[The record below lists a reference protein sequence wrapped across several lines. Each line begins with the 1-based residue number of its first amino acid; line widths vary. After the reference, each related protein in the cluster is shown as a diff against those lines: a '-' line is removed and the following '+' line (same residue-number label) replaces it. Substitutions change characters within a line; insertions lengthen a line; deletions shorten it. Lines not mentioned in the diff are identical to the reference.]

1 MKYQYFKN
9 NCLEKAWILSST
21 KIFRNEELGFAEA
34 VVQRRSV
41 KKMFTVKY
49 PCQSLFLIKFH
60 TSGLQLYQK
69 RDSDTGVLL

>member
-21 KIFRNEELGFAEA
+21 EIFRNEELGFVEA

-41 KKMFTVKY
+41 KKMLKISQNL
-49 PCQSLFLIKFH
+49 P
-60 TSGLQLYQK
+60 
-69 RDSDTGVLL
+69 